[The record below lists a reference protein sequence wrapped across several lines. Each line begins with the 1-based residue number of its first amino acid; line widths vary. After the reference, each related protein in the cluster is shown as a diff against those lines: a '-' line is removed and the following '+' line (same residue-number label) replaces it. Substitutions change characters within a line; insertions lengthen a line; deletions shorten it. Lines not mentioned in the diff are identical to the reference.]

1 MKKKKS
7 KFADAPPVVSDIHQ
21 ANALIE
27 ELWAQLREYEDK
39 LKTSG
44 SNSSKPPSSDG
55 PKERAERKKPQSSG
69 GRHSRGAKPGHTGHQ
84 RQLSALKETDSVV
97 ECWPDTCCPCCGESK
112 MVYHKKP
119 FYRHQVH
126 EIPNPRVDITEY
138 QLYSGQCQYCRE
150 VSRARLPEGAPQ
162 GIMGPNLLSYTAV
175 LAGQY
180 HLSVRKIQ
188 SLLKEQLGTT
198 FSIGAI
204 SEAQTKVASMLT
216 PLHQAIRAGIQKA
229 PMVHID
235 ETSHPR
241 NDESRLRWC
250 WLASSEDLVY
260 EKILYSRSSHSAK
273 LILGDAYSGVIISD
287 QCPSYNWIPQGQRQL
302 CWSHI
307 KRNLQQ
313 IADYSGGGFT
323 ARVGRYLTFIT
334 SALFRTRH
342 RFEQNELCHKRYM
355 RRMLRLQKAFD
366 HWLEKGRSIVVK
378 RYKGRC
384 EKLEQHRQ
392 SLWLFLK
399 HESIPLTNNEAEL
412 RIRGSVI
419 QRKISFGTTS
429 DAGDKFRGRMHTLVE
444 TCKKRGL
451 SSLSVLT
458 EIVQAVTARQPYPN
472 VLGL

>member
-1 MKKKKS
+1 
-7 KFADAPPVVSDIHQ
+7 
-21 ANALIE
+21 
-27 ELWAQLREYEDK
+27 
-39 LKTSG
+39 
-44 SNSSKPPSSDG
+44 
-55 PKERAERKKPQSSG
+55 
-69 GRHSRGAKPGHTGHQ
+69 
-84 RQLSALKETDSVV
+84 
-97 ECWPDTCCPCCGESK
+97 

-119 FYRHQVH
+119 FYRHQPH

-138 QLYSGQCQYCRE
+138 QLYSGQCQHCRE

-216 PLHQAIRAGIQKA
+216 RLHQAIRVGIQKA

-241 NDESRLRWC
+241 NDESSLRWC
-250 WLASSEDLVY
+250 WLASSDDLVY

-273 LILGDAYSGVIISD
+273 LILGDEYSGVVISD

-302 CWSHI
+302 CWSPI

-323 ARVGRYLTFIT
+323 ARVGRNLTFIA
-334 SALFRTRH
+334 SAIFRTRH
-342 RFEQNELCHKRYM
+342 RFEQNELCHKQYI
-355 RRMLRLQKAFD
+355 RRILRLQKAFD
-366 HWLEKGRSIVVK
+366 YWLEKGRSIVVK

-399 HESIPLTNNEAEL
+399 HESIPLTNNEAER

-472 VLGL
+472 VLSL

>member
-1 MKKKKS
+1 
-7 KFADAPPVVSDIHQ
+7 
-21 ANALIE
+21 
-27 ELWAQLREYEDK
+27 
-39 LKTSG
+39 
-44 SNSSKPPSSDG
+44 
-55 PKERAERKKPQSSG
+55 
-69 GRHSRGAKPGHTGHQ
+69 
-84 RQLSALKETDSVV
+84 
-97 ECWPDTCCPCCGESK
+97 
-112 MVYHKKP
+112 MVYHNKP

-126 EIPNPRVDITEY
+126 EIPKPRVDITEY
-138 QLYSGQCQYCRE
+138 QLYSGQCQHCRQ
-150 VSRARLPEGAPQ
+150 VSRARLPEGTPQ
-162 GIMGPNLLSYTAV
+162 GVMGPNLLSYTAI

-198 FSIGAI
+198 FSIGTI

-216 PLHQAIRAGIQKA
+216 PLHQAIRDNIRKA
-229 PMVHID
+229 SLVHVD

-241 NDESRLRWC
+241 NDETSLRWC
-250 WLASSEDLVY
+250 WLAASDDLVY

-273 LILGDAYSGVIISD
+273 VILGEDYSGVVVSD

-307 KRNLQQ
+307 IRNLQQ
-313 IADYSGGGFT
+313 IADYSGGGYT
-323 ARVGRYLTFIT
+323 ARVGQYLTLIT
-334 SALFRTRH
+334 GAIFRTRH
-342 RFEQNELCHKRYM
+342 RFERGELHHGQYI
-355 RRMLRLQKAFD
+355 RRMRRLQKAFD
-366 HWLEKGRSIVVK
+366 YGLEKGRSIVVQ

-392 SLWLFLK
+392 SLWLILK
-399 HESIPLTNNEAEL
+399 HESIPLTNNEAER

>member
-1 MKKKKS
+1 M
-7 KFADAPPVVSDIHQ
+7 
-21 ANALIE
+21 
-27 ELWAQLREYEDK
+27 
-39 LKTSG
+39 
-44 SNSSKPPSSDG
+44 
-55 PKERAERKKPQSSG
+55 
-69 GRHSRGAKPGHTGHQ
+69 
-84 RQLSALKETDSVV
+84 KETDTVV
-97 ECWPDTCCPCCGESK
+97 ECWPDACCPCCGESER
-112 MVYHKKP
+112 VYHKKP

-126 EIPNPRVDITEY
+126 EIPKPRVNITEY
-138 QLYSGQCQYCRE
+138 HLYSGQCQHCPK
-150 VSRARLPEGAPQ
+150 VNRARLPEGTPQ
-162 GIMGPNLLSYTAV
+162 GIKGPNLLSYTAV

-180 HLSVRKIQ
+180 HLSVRKIH

-216 PLHQAIRAGIQKA
+216 PPHQAIRDSIQKA

-241 NDESRLRWC
+241 NDESSLRWC
-250 WLASSEDLVY
+250 WLASSDDLVY

-273 LILGDAYSGVIISD
+273 LILGDEYSGVVVSD

-323 ARVGRYLTFIT
+323 AKVGQNLTLIT
-334 SALFRTRH
+334 SAIFRTRH
-342 RFEQNELCHKRYM
+342 RFEENELCHKRYI

-366 HWLEKGRSIVVK
+366 HWLEKGLSIVVQ
-378 RYKGRC
+378 RYRGRC
-384 EKLEQHRQ
+384 EKLELHRQ

-399 HESIPLTNNEAEL
+399 QEFIPLTNNEAER

-419 QRKISFGTTS
+419 QRKIGFGTTS

-444 TCKKRGL
+444 TCKKRDL

-458 EIVQAVTARQPYPN
+458 EIVQAVTARPQYPN

>member
-1 MKKKKS
+1 M
-7 KFADAPPVVSDIHQ
+7 
-21 ANALIE
+21 
-27 ELWAQLREYEDK
+27 
-39 LKTSG
+39 
-44 SNSSKPPSSDG
+44 
-55 PKERAERKKPQSSG
+55 
-69 GRHSRGAKPGHTGHQ
+69 
-84 RQLSALKETDSVV
+84 V

-119 FYRHQVH
+119 FSRHQIH
-126 EIPNPRVDITEY
+126 EIPNPRVGITEY
-138 QLYSGQCQYCRE
+138 QLYSGQCQHCQN
-150 VSRARLPEGAPQ
+150 VSRARLPQ
-162 GIMGPNLLSYTAV
+162 GIMGPNLLSYTV
-175 LAGQY
+175 VRAGQY

-216 PLHQAIRAGIQKA
+216 PLHQAIRVGIQKA
-229 PMVHID
+229 PMIHID

-250 WLASSEDLVY
+250 WLASSDDLVY
-260 EKILYSRSSHSAK
+260 EKILSSRSSHSAK
-273 LILGDAYSGVIISD
+273 LILGDEYSGLVISD

-323 ARVGRYLTFIT
+323 AKVGQNLTLIT
-334 SALFRTRH
+334 SAIFRTRH
-342 RFEQNELCHKRYM
+342 RFEENELCHRRYM
-355 RRMLRLQKAFD
+355 RRILRLQKAFD
-366 HWLEKGRSIVVK
+366 HWLEKGRSFVVK

-399 HESIPLTNNEAEL
+399 HEPS
-412 RIRGSVI
+412 R
-419 QRKISFGTTS
+419 
-429 DAGDKFRGRMHTLVE
+429 
-444 TCKKRGL
+444 
-451 SSLSVLT
+451 
-458 EIVQAVTARQPYPN
+458 
-472 VLGL
+472 